1 MYLGA
6 SKIPKALT
14 LLSMAWPGPCKSV
27 HWKEGILP
35 GSNGTAFWLMDSIS
49 QDMWVDSQLDHPRY
63 QQAGKEKTFENSN
76 QYCPRGFSL
85 QLDPRLL
92 GLIHPKVAEHMNPS
106 CVPISLT
113 QTPTS
118 IANILQLIDEDKLG
132 NPQKN
137 TSQQNGEKHML
148 YAKKNTQ
155 HVFVLSPLVCPKI
168 GHPSIQ
174 WFATISPFQH
184 NAKHYN
190 KYSIYIKW
198 ISIISIHV
206 SSV

>member
-132 NPQKN
+132 NPQKKPPN
-137 TSQQNGEKHML
+137 KMG
-148 YAKKNTQ
+148 KNTCYMQKKHTTCVCALTLGVSKNRAPQ
-155 HVFVLSPLVCPKI
+155 HPVVCHHFP
-168 GHPSIQ
+168 
-174 WFATISPFQH
+174 ISAQRQTLQ
-184 NAKHYN
+184 
-190 KYSIYIKW
+190 
-198 ISIISIHV
+198 
-206 SSV
+206 